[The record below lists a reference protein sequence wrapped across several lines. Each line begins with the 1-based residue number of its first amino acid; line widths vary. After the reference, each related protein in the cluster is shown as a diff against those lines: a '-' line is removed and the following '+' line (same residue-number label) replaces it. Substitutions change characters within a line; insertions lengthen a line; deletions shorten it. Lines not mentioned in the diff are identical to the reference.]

1 MNHGEAKKFIIIT
14 GTPYQSKTMEKSDI
28 TRKHQSTCKLIH
40 RGRIADAIVMLRQM
54 IDDSGREYLHEQLK
68 TLQETYA
75 QLLKHSFSD
84 VQDPERD
91 SVYRY
96 LRRTLLELADQLKEV
111 IRVET
116 GKGNIIWLK
125 KEADRQKGAE
135 RQEALQILEKLSFD
149 DQLAGLLKDV
159 KVGDTDEMTHRE
171 NVLADIFRFI
181 WLSDTYSEEE
191 IKLLETV
198 CDSKSLPWHD
208 KALIV
213 SALTL
218 SLLRYFDVSKFVL
231 LFRFVE
237 GHQSLVWERAMIGLF
252 IGFLKYNDRY
262 TLYPVLEEKTLA
274 LQSFPH
280 IEQHIEAILVQYARS
295 RGTEKVKK
303 KWEEE
308 ILPAMMKM
316 RPRIEEK
323 LDLNNIFS
331 DSPEEE
337 KNPDWETVFEDA
349 PDLLNK
355 LQELTEMQK
364 DGMDVFISAFSRLK
378 HFPFFREISN
388 WFLPFYSENPVI
400 RPAVKDPDN
409 GTDLTPLV
417 EKLENTYFMCNSDK
431 YSFCLNLGLV
441 PEQQKSMMMNMLNA
455 EMENISELEKDQDL
469 LGGLARAKSI
479 YTQYFQDLY
488 RFYKLHPWRKEF
500 DDIFDMELDLYETS
514 FVKHLAS
521 DGKIIRNIAE
531 LLFDK
536 QFYEDALKVFLFIL
550 EKDKSNIELFE
561 KIAFCYEKSGD
572 FSRAYDEYLKA
583 DLIET
588 GRLWIVKKMARCCKI
603 LNRWDE
609 ALDYYR
615 QAEKMD
621 PDDMHTQA
629 SIGQCLIHL
638 TKYEEALDYYFKVEV
653 LAPEN
658 HKIRRPLAWC
668 SFLLGKF
675 DTARDYLERLLTS
688 EPDNYYDLLNIGH
701 VLWCQGNPMEAFQ
714 MYTKSILAWKS
725 IREFETS
732 FNEDRKHLASHGIPE
747 LDMDLMLD
755 YLKLK
760 IRSRHKKSN

>member
-1 MNHGEAKKFIIIT
+1 METSVINRK
-14 GTPYQSKTMEKSDI
+14 YQN
-28 TRKHQSTCKLIH
+28 TCKMIH

-54 IDDSGREYLHEQLK
+54 IDDSGKEYLHEHLK
-68 TLQETYA
+68 ALQETYA

-91 SVYRY
+91 NVYRY
-96 LRRTLLELADQLKEV
+96 LMRTLLELADQLREM
-111 IRVET
+111 IWVET

-125 KEADRQKGAE
+125 KEAEKQKGAE
-135 RQEALQILEKLSFD
+135 RQVALQILEKLSFD
-149 DQLAGLLKDV
+149 DELAGLLKDV
-159 KVGDTDEMTHRE
+159 KVGDAGKIADRE
-171 NVLADIFRFI
+171 KVLGDIFRFI
-181 WLSDTYSEEE
+181 WLSDTYTEEE
-191 IKLLETV
+191 IRLLETV
-198 CDSKSLPWHD
+198 CDSENLPWHD
-208 KALIV
+208 KALVV

-218 SLLRYFDVSKFVL
+218 SLLRYFDVNKFVL

-237 GHQSLVWERAMIGLF
+237 DQQSLVWERAMIGLF
-252 IGFLKYNDRY
+252 ICFLKYNDRY

-274 LQSFPH
+274 LQSFPN
-280 IEQHIEAILVQYARS
+280 IEQHIEAILVQYAKS

-308 ILPAMMKM
+308 ILPAIMKM
-316 RPRIEEK
+316 QPRIEEK

-331 DSPEEE
+331 DSPEED

-355 LQELTEMQK
+355 LQEFTEMQM
-364 DGMDVFISAFSRLK
+364 DGMDVFISAFSQLK

-400 RPAVKDPDN
+400 RPAVKDPDK

-431 YSFCLNLGLV
+431 YSFCLNLQLV
-441 PEQQKSMMMNMLNA
+441 PDQQKSMMMNMLNA

-469 LGGLARAKSI
+469 PGSLARTKSV

-500 DDIFDMELDLYETS
+500 DDIFDMERDLYETS

-521 DGKIIRNIAE
+521 EGKTIRNIAE
-531 LLFDK
+531 FLFDK

-561 KIAFCYEKSGD
+561 KIAFCYEKTGE
-572 FSRAYDEYLKA
+572 FTLAYDFYQKA

-588 GRLWIVKKMARCCKI
+588 GRLWIIKKMAWCCKI
-603 LNRWDE
+603 LNKWEE
-609 ALDYYR
+609 ALGYYR
-615 QAEKMD
+615 QAETMD
-621 PDDMHTQA
+621 PDDMRTQA

-638 TKYEEALDYYFKVEV
+638 KRHEEALDYYFKVEV

-675 DTARDYLERLLTS
+675 DTARDYLERLLST
-688 EPDNYYDLLNIGH
+688 EAENYYDLINLGH
-701 VLWCQGNPMEAFQ
+701 VLWCQGNPMEAFK
-714 MYTKSILAWKS
+714 MYTKSILVWKS
-725 IREFETS
+725 IKDFETS
-732 FNEDRKHLASHGIPE
+732 FNEDRKHLARHGIQE

-755 YLKLK
+755 YLKLQ
-760 IRSRHKKSN
+760 IRGRQKKSN